1 MQIKGSLGIGNVSAV
16 FAVGEAGRAR
26 ARECLE
32 ENQYC
37 GAAPVPISQYTE
49 GVREQ
54 RWRRRW
60 LIRQALERA
69 FRHMV
74 VTPQMRSQ
82 IGPALSAG
90 KSFLLYGRT
99 GNGKTCL
106 AEALAEVDESAV
118 FVPHAVECE
127 GRIIK
132 ILDPVHHRRVAWSEE
147 SDPILASEAA
157 YDQRWVPCRRP
168 FIVTGGELTM
178 SMLDLAYN
186 AVSKVYDAPARL
198 KANNGIYLIDDFGR
212 QKASPAEVLNRWIVP
227 MDRRVDYLTFHT
239 GGKVEVP
246 FETLLVFSTN
256 LNPVDLGDEAF
267 LRRIDYKIFMSDP
280 ACAEFLEIFRR
291 FCAAQDVDCPAE
303 LVAEFVKQHYVQT
316 GKPFRRCH
324 PRDVVT
330 HALDLIEFE
339 RLPPRLTTELLE
351 RAFQSCF
358 SEEKQAMAVTTAG
371 TGGGG

>member
-1 MQIKGSLGIGNVSAV
+1 
-16 FAVGEAGRAR
+16 
-26 ARECLE
+26 
-32 ENQYC
+32 
-37 GAAPVPISQYTE
+37 
-49 GVREQ
+49 
-54 RWRRRW
+54 
-60 LIRQALERA
+60 
-69 FRHMV
+69 MV